1 MLYAPTYRLFAS
13 PTPIPRTPWE
23 KASGPTY
30 TYSYQWQELLSS
42 GWTKVPHQTRTGR
55 SQISLLSFSV
65 AERVLRVKVTRT
77 IPPVAPE
84 TAKLSP
90 GSISYAN
97 PDVYCRNLYTPLES
111 IAIMMP
117 DSASYMPDSCHRSQ
131 PSTTPI
137 TTTATSSPIA
147 VAWRPALVEITS
159 TSPAYLESG
168 DENKR
173 TVTLTA
179 TASAPP
185 GTTYQWQRRS
195 GTAWTNLGTAG
206 ASLTKS
212 ATFTTRGTREFRVV
226 AAYNAMGRQF
236 SATSQP
242 LHATWDEWAIVSD
255 MLTALQTQV
264 TSDAAYTN
272 AQTALVSCM
281 NGGSGTSDSSTSDSV
296 SSATTTPS
304 TIGDSTLAPTPTPTP
319 TPTPFTS
326 FDDILSKYTGAT
338 KAKMDSGG
346 ACHTQAETM
355 FTTTQTLSRS
365 KLATLKRGNAEYA
378 RLLETAHG
386 RYFERNI
393 GNKSILKQVSFLSAT
408 DTIAPGS
415 LETPLYKPKT
425 SGSAAPQEIPALG
438 TGFDCL
444 PAGVDGT
451 RMTLKNK
458 MVVLSCLVLS
468 TPHSFW
474 QTNANALKDD
484 KRFNTWLAYGDWECT
499 FWVDISYPTCR
510 KHDVVFASLQK
521 FAGPTE
527 GTVNGDE
534 MDEAWNPRNKF
545 LADNIAYNDIKKY
558 NCDDPSD
565 EARRVGLCAAGPTLS
580 AAFFNFGISKI
591 NTKTWPLTDQ
601 DITHAEKTIPEFISC
616 APPKATNIS
625 LTKRND
631 WTFQVNWGYDPGCVR
646 DITVDRYRLVWEVE
660 VPNLGGLPGTRVEKY
675 LPKLMS
681 GNASSDRF
689 MIPLLYTPFWRS
701 VTVSIEIRPNDIAYG
716 GLLGFENLFGNPSVA
731 SLILPLGVY
740 YDKQY
745 SERITR

>member
-1 MLYAPTYRLFAS
+1 M
-13 PTPIPRTPWE
+13 
-23 KASGPTY
+23 ASGNGSRIST
-30 TYSYQWQELLSS
+30 SSLSAGTRAFRVAITETKTVTAINYDGPVMEVYCGDS
-42 GWTKVPHQTRTGR
+42 GSQILILGSEYDKGPPKNDCSPFTTTTTTTTRT
-55 SQISLLSFSV
+55 
-65 AERVLRVKVTRT
+65 
-77 IPPVAPE
+77 
-84 TAKLSP
+84 
-90 GSISYAN
+90 AN
-97 PDVYCRNLYTPLES
+97 S
-111 IAIMMP
+111 
-117 DSASYMPDSCHRSQ
+117 
-131 PSTTPI
+131 ST
-137 TTTATSSPIA
+137 IA
-147 VAWRPALVEITS
+147 VAWRPVLVEITS

-168 DENKR
+168 KTGKR

-195 GTAWTNLGTAG
+195 GTAWNNLGTAG

-212 ATFTTRGTREFRVV
+212 AAFTTRGTREFRVI
-226 AAYNAMGRQF
+226 AAYNAMGRPF

-242 LHATWDEWAIVSD
+242 LHVTWDEWAIVSD

-264 TSDAAYTN
+264 TADAAYTN
-272 AQTALVSCM
+272 AQTALVNCM
-281 NGGSGTSDSSTSDSV
+281 NGGSSDSSASDSV

-304 TIGDSTLAPTPTPTP
+304 SIGDSTLAPTPTPTP

-365 KLATLKRGNAEYA
+365 KLAALKSGNAEYA
-378 RLLETAHG
+378 GLLETAHG

-393 GNKSILKQVSFLSAT
+393 GDKSILKQVSFLSAT

-468 TPHSFW
+468 TPHRFW
-474 QTNANALKDD
+474 QTNANALKED

-499 FWVDISYPTCR
+499 FWADISYPTCR
-510 KHDVVFASLQK
+510 KHDVAFASLQK

-527 GTVNGDE
+527 GAVNGDE

-545 LADNIAYNDIKKY
+545 LADKVAYNDIKKY
-558 NCDDPSD
+558 NCDDPSND
-565 EARRVGLCAAGPTLS
+565 ARRVGLCAAGPTLS

-601 DITHAEKTIPEFISC
+601 DITHAEKTLPEFISC
-616 APPKATNIS
+616 EPPKATDIS

-631 WTFQVNWGYDPGCVR
+631 GTFQVSWGYDPGCVS
-646 DITVDRYRLVWEVE
+646 DITVDRYRLIWEVE
-660 VPNLGGLPGTRVEKY
+660 VSLLGGLPGTRVEKY

-681 GNASSDRF
+681 GNAASDRF
-689 MIPLLYTPFWRS
+689 MMSFLQMLSWRS

-716 GLLGFENLFGNPSVA
+716 GLLGFENLFGNRIVA